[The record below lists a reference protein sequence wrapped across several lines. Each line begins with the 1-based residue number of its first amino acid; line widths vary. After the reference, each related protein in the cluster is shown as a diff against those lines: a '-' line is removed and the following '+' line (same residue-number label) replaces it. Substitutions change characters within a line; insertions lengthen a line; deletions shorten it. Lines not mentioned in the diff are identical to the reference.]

1 MRVLLIPLD
10 DTVLFPSMIATVA
23 ADVGDEKRV
32 FVVPRHREGY
42 AEVGTVAE
50 VIEATHVAGAGAVAT
65 LGGLH
70 RGIPGSALPGPDG
83 RLRVEVT
90 EVRDGT
96 PRDER
101 TRELEREYHAVVQEI
116 LELRGDD
123 GRVAA
128 FLRSISEPGA
138 LADASGYSPDL
149 NLDQKRRLLETID
162 VTERLELALELQRER
177 LAELQ
182 VRKRIRD
189 DVESGAQ
196 KQQREYFLRKQ
207 MESIRKEL
215 GEDEASIVEEYERK
229 IAEAG
234 MPD

>member
-23 ADVGDEKRV
+23 ADVGDEERV
-32 FVVPRHREGY
+32 FVVPRHGEGY

-50 VIEATHVAGAGAVAT
+50 VIETTHVAGAGAVAT

-101 TRELEREYHAVVQEI
+101 TRDADGCREPVVLEHRGGAEHVAGSNEDIAVQAGTDRRVRIQ
-116 LELRGDD
+116 RRH
-123 GRVAA
+123 GR
-128 FLRSISEPGA
+128 
-138 LADASGYSPDL
+138 
-149 NLDQKRRLLETID
+149 
-162 VTERLELALELQRER
+162 ALEH
-177 LAELQ
+177 
-182 VRKRIRD
+182 
-189 DVESGAQ
+189 
-196 KQQREYFLRKQ
+196 
-207 MESIRKEL
+207 
-215 GEDEASIVEEYERK
+215 
-229 IAEAG
+229 
-234 MPD
+234 